1 MTNNGGH
8 TRPKGY
14 MDWKPR
20 PETARVVQQA
30 IEIIN
35 EYRKYGPMTVR
46 QIFYRLVGNYG
57 YDKTEQAYKRLCEY
71 MVKARRSQIIPFS
84 AIRDDGGTTYSG
96 ERGFKDMYE
105 FMDDLA
111 DSALSGF
118 GLDPTMGQPFHIKV
132 FCEAEGM
139 VPMLANMV
147 LPYGVAVT
155 GTGGFSSLTVTHSI
169 ATEIVGAKKPTYF
182 LHVGDYDP
190 SGESIFTAMS
200 QDIGKFVAESNG
212 GAWNQDTGQTFISP
226 DDDGYDFRPV
236 RVALTPEQVEEYD
249 LPTAPAKP
257 SDTRS
262 RNWVGET
269 TQAEALPP
277 DLLKDIIV
285 EAVESRFDMDKL
297 EKIRQNEEEQREIME
312 DRVGDAIKEVRN
324 DIFNENG

>member
-20 PETARVVQQA
+20 PETARVVKQA

-35 EYRKYGPMTVR
+35 EYKKYGPMTVR

-57 YDKTEQAYKRLCEY
+57 YDKTEKAYKRLCEY
-71 MVKARRSQIIPFS
+71 MVKARRSQIIPFHH
-84 AIRDDGGTTYSG
+84 IRDDGGTTYSG
-96 ERGFKDMYE
+96 GPYYKDMYG
-105 FMDDLA
+105 FMDHLA
-111 DSALSGF
+111 ENSVDDFLM
-118 GLDPTMGQPFHIKV
+118 DPRRGQTNSMMV

-147 LPYGVAVT
+147 AEYGVPVT

-169 ATEIVGAKKPTYF
+169 AMGIVRSNKPTYF
-182 LHVGDYDP
+182 LHIGDYDP
-190 SGESIFTAMS
+190 SGESIFTSMS
-200 QDIGKFVAESNG
+200 QDIGKFVAEHHG
-212 GAWNQDTGQTFISP
+212 GAWSQDTGETFIHP
-226 DDDGYDFRPV
+226 GDDGYDFRPV

-277 DLLKDIIV
+277 DLLKDIV
-285 EAVESRFDMDKL
+285 VDAVESRFDMEKL
-297 EKIRQNEEEQREIME
+297 EKVRKEEQEQREIMGE
-312 DRVGDAIKEVRN
+312 RVEDAIREVRN
-324 DIFNENG
+324 EIFNENG